1 MAYVA
6 VNVRAICAD
15 TLIEN
20 DVRQSVFR
28 SVAIRG
34 IFKHLVDMFVLS
46 VCPVIMSVCCQVGFQ
61 VFFNNPCTC
70 KVVKSSSQPFI
81 QFFWRLV
88 LLQYLSHIVQLF
100 MSIFVVVKQ
109 TKSHNQTPNWNFW
122 LCTVIYLHLWCHNI
136 TSGFTKHYTSS
147 ILYLNLSNRFTGTWW
162 FSEFT
167 GKNLSSLHR
176 CTTQCNPEYHKWTWW
191 RSIYLLRLS
200 C

>member
-1 MAYVA
+1 MCGHSNWKRCSTKRFSICGNPWNIQTLGGYVCSQC
-6 VNVRAICAD
+6 VPCYY
-15 TLIEN
+15 
-20 DVRQSVFR
+20 VFLLPGR
-28 SVAIRG
+28 FPS
-34 IFKHLVDMFVLS
+34 
-46 VCPVIMSVCCQVGFQ
+46 
-61 VFFNNPCTC
+61 FFNNPCTC